1 MTSNLRTKA
10 GRALLAAVPFLAIQ
24 PAVAG
29 SAYTYS
35 SLGAPSAPVSAKP
48 ASCFGTA
55 CTPSVVLM
63 GGGYDVAEA
72 FRWMIARAGI
82 TRATGGRF
90 VIIRA
95 TGTDAYNPYVY
106 SRLGQID
113 TTTPRH
119 YETVGGIDLGVTSVE
134 TLVIP
139 TRKAAADPFVLG
151 VIARAS
157 AIFIAG
163 GDQADYYNNWQG
175 TALDTALQRAVNA
188 GIPVGGTSAGN
199 AMLGQYAFA
208 ALNGSVTSDDALA
221 DPFNKY
227 MTIDPL
233 NTASKKFVQ
242 TGSFLAIPTL
252 EKTITDDHFNT
263 RDRLGRLFGFVARI
277 GNGCP
282 GGLEAFGAVLGI
294 GIDEETAVL
303 VSGPREREGATGRQP
318 VQRGE
323 HDRALHAAELRLF
336 REDRPR
342 AVAVCRQA
350 ALERQQ
356 RHPGLPPER
365 PARAAIAVSGRAP
378 VQLQGAGGVQ
388 PVGLDAAERADVRRR
403 LVAERPVR
411 LRHGERRDPRHAGPL
426 TWSTRAWPS

>member
-1 MTSNLRTKA
+1 MKPIFATKA
-10 GRALLAAVPFLAIQ
+10 GLALLAAVPFLAIQ
-24 PAVAG
+24 PALAG
-29 SAYTYS
+29 SSYTYS
-35 SLGAPSAPVSAKP
+35 YAGNPSAPVSAKP
-48 ASCFGTA
+48 VSCWGTA

-63 GGGYDVAEA
+63 GGGYDVGEA
-72 FRWMIARAGI
+72 FRWMIAQAGI

-106 SRLGQID
+106 SRLGQVD
-113 TTTPRH
+113 TTTPRN

-134 TLVIP
+134 TLIIP
-139 TRKAAADPFVLG
+139 TRKAAEDPFVLG
-151 VIARAS
+151 VIAKAS

-163 GDQADYYNNWQG
+163 GDQADYYNFWQG
-175 TALDTALQRAVNA
+175 TPLDTALQQAVNA

-208 ALNGSVTSDDALA
+208 ALNGSVTSDQALA

-233 NTASKKFVQ
+233 NTSSRKFVQ

-277 GNGCP
+277 GSGCP
-282 GGLEAFGAVLGI
+282 GGVEAFGSVLGI

-303 VSGPREREGATGRQP
+303 VSGPRGSAKAQLVANPYNAENTT
-318 VQRGE
+318 
-323 HDRALHAAELRLF
+323 ALYTPQNSAYFAKI
-336 REDRPR
+336 
-342 AVAVCRQA
+342 V
-350 ALERQQ
+350 
-356 RHPGLPPER
+356 
-365 PARAAIAVSGRAP
+365 RAP
-378 VQLQGAGGVQ
+378 SQCAAKLPLNDNSGIQLYRLSAQPTQPSPYPAAPQYSFKVQATFNLSDWTQQTAQTYGDGSSLNGPYVYGTANGAILGTQ
-388 PVGLDAAERADVRRR
+388 VR
-403 LVAERPVR
+403 
-411 LRHGERRDPRHAGPL
+411 
-426 TWSTRAWPS
+426 

>member
-1 MTSNLRTKA
+1 MTSILTTKA
-10 GRALLAAVPFLAIQ
+10 GRALLAALPFLVLQ
-24 PAVAG
+24 PALAG
-29 SAYTYS
+29 SNYTYS
-35 SLGAPSAPVSAKP
+35 YAGNPSAPVSAKP
-48 ASCFGTA
+48 VSCWGTA

-72 FRWMIARAGI
+72 FRWMIAQAGI
-82 TRATGGRF
+82 TRASGGRF

-106 SRLGQID
+106 SRIGQID
-113 TTTPRH
+113 PTTPRN

-134 TLVIP
+134 TLIVP

-151 VIARAS
+151 VVAKAS

-163 GDQADYYNNWQG
+163 GDQADYYNDWQG
-175 TALDTALQRAVNA
+175 TPLDAALQQAVNA

-208 ALNGSVTSDDALA
+208 ALNGSVTSDQALA

-233 NTASKKFVQ
+233 NTSSKKFLQ

-282 GGLEAFGAVLGI
+282 GGVEAFGAVLGV

-303 VSGPREREGATGRQP
+303 VSGPRGSAKAQLVANPYNAENTSAPYTAQNSAYFAKIVRTPAQCAAKLPLNDNSGIQVYRLSAQP
-318 VQRGE
+318 AQPSPYP
-323 HDRALHAAELRLF
+323 AAPLYSF
-336 REDRPR
+336 K
-342 AVAVCRQA
+342 VQA
-350 ALERQQ
+350 AFNLSDWSRQNAQ
-356 RHPGLPPER
+356 TYGDGSSLNGPYVYGT
-365 PARAAIAVSGRAP
+365 ANGAVLGP
-378 VQLQGAGGVQ
+378 Q
-388 PVGLDAAERADVRRR
+388 VR
-403 LVAERPVR
+403 
-411 LRHGERRDPRHAGPL
+411 
-426 TWSTRAWPS
+426 

>member
-1 MTSNLRTKA
+1 MTSTLSTKA
-10 GRALLAAVPFLAIQ
+10 ARALLAAMPFLAIQ
-24 PAVAG
+24 PALAG
-29 SAYTYS
+29 SNYTYS
-35 SLGAPSAPVSAKP
+35 YAGNPSAPVSAKP
-48 ASCFGTA
+48 VSCWGTA

-72 FRWMIARAGI
+72 FRWMIAQAGI

-95 TGTDAYNPYVY
+95 TGTDAYNPYIY
-106 SRLGQID
+106 SRLAQVD
-113 TTTPRH
+113 TTTPRN

-134 TLVIP
+134 TLIIP
-139 TRKAAADPFVLG
+139 TRKAAEDPFVLG
-151 VIARAS
+151 VIAKAS

-163 GDQADYYNNWQG
+163 GDQADYYNEWQG
-175 TALDTALQRAVNA
+175 TPLDTALQHAVDT

-208 ALNGSVTSDDALA
+208 ALNGSVTSDQALA

-233 NTASKKFVQ
+233 NTSSKKFVQ

-277 GNGCP
+277 GSGCP
-282 GGLEAFGAVLGI
+282 GGVEAFGSVLGI

-303 VSGPREREGATGRQP
+303 VSGPRGSAKAQLVANPYNAENTTALYTPQNSAYFAKIVRTPSQCASKLPLNDNSGIQVYRLSAQP
-318 VQRGE
+318 TQPSPYPSAPQYSFKV
-323 HDRALHAAELRLF
+323 
-336 REDRPR
+336 
-342 AVAVCRQA
+342 QA
-350 ALERQQ
+350 AFDLSDWSQQ
-356 RHPGLPPER
+356 S
-365 PARAAIAVSGRAP
+365 ARTYPDGSSLNGPYVYGTANGAILGS
-378 VQLQGAGGVQ
+378 Q
-388 PVGLDAAERADVRRR
+388 VR
-403 LVAERPVR
+403 
-411 LRHGERRDPRHAGPL
+411 
-426 TWSTRAWPS
+426 

>member
-1 MTSNLRTKA
+1 MTSRFATKA
-10 GRALLAAVPFLAIQ
+10 GLAFLAAAPFLAIQ

-29 SAYTYS
+29 PAYTYS
-35 SLGAPSAPVSAKP
+35 YLGTPSAPVRAKP
-48 ASCFGTA
+48 ASCWGTA

-72 FRWMIARAGI
+72 FRWMIAQAGI

-90 VIIRA
+90 VILRA

-106 SRLGQID
+106 SRLGQVD
-113 TTTPRH
+113 TTTPRN
-119 YETVGGIDLGVTSVE
+119 YETVGGIDQGVTSVE

-151 VIARAS
+151 VIAKAS

-163 GDQADYYNNWQG
+163 GDQADYYNYWQG
-175 TALDTALQRAVNA
+175 TALDTALQQAVNA

-208 ALNGSVTSDDALA
+208 ALNGSVTSDEALA

-233 NTASKKFVQ
+233 NTASRKFVQ

-282 GGLEAFGAVLGI
+282 GGLEASGAVLGI

-303 VSGPREREGATGRQP
+303 VSGARGSAKAQLVANPYNAENTTAPYTPQNSAYFAKIVRAPSQCAARLPLSDNAGIQVYRLSAQP
-318 VQRGE
+318 AQPSPYP
-323 HDRALHAAELRLF
+323 AAPLYSF
-336 REDRPR
+336 K
-342 AVAVCRQA
+342 VQA
-350 ALERQQ
+350 AFNLSDWAQ
-356 RHPGLPPER
+356 
-365 PARAAIAVSGRAP
+365 
-378 VQLQGAGGVQ
+378 QGAQTFGDGSSLNGPYVYGTANGAI
-388 PVGLDAAERADVRRR
+388 VGTQVR
-403 LVAERPVR
+403 
-411 LRHGERRDPRHAGPL
+411 
-426 TWSTRAWPS
+426 